1 MNLLMKEMKRSLK
14 ELELG
19 LKGELTI
26 TADMEDLSNCLFLD
40 QVPPYWTK
48 LAYASLHG
56 LSAWYSD
63 LLLRYLYLG
72 LCTLYF
78 LLPFDLELRS
88 WRPGLLTSTPPAQ
101 SGSLV
106 SSIPNPS

>member
-56 LSAWYSD
+56 LSAWYAD
-63 LLLRYLYLG
+63 LLLRYLD
-72 LCTLYF
+72 LYVTF
-78 LLPFDLELRS
+78 S
-88 WRPGLLTSTPPAQ
+88 YLLT
-101 SGSLV
+101 
-106 SSIPNPS
+106 